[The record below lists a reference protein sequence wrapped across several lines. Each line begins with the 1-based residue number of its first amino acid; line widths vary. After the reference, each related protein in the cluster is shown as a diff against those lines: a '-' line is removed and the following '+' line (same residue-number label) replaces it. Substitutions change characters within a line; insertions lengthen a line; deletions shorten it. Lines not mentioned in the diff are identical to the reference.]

1 MRTIVQ
7 IINIDSSLVVLCSDS
22 SLWWSRLDGD
32 DWRRV
37 KGVPGTKIE
46 KEEERVMSIQ
56 NLNLSARAVN
66 GLTGQ
71 GVYTVSQLLAL
82 TQEDLRKF
90 PSLGRKSIFEIKLA
104 LGALNKSL
112 RDDGKK

>member
-22 SLWWSRLDGD
+22 SLWWSQLDGE
-32 DWRRV
+32 DWQRV

-46 KEEERVMSIQ
+46 IDEERVMPIQ
-56 NLNLSARAVN
+56 HLNLTVRAVN
-66 GLTGQ
+66 GLMGQ
-71 GVYTVSQLLAL
+71 GVHTVSQLLAL

-112 RDDGKK
+112 RDDGKR